1 MGFAGGGG
9 TWKEAELEGSALDS
23 EQVVLGP
30 LPLSSF
36 VAPPQ
41 TSLLST
47 LLLQGTHP
55 PLRALADAAPSAS
68 HTFPHDAH

>member
-30 LPLSSF
+30 LPSAPLW
-36 VAPPQ
+36 PPQ

-47 LLLQGTHP
+47 LLLRGTHP

-68 HTFPHDAH
+68 NTFPHDAH